1 MGKLCENENSTK
13 YWSSRQE
20 DYVAKF
26 LNARTQPGSGAGK
39 FKKSDI
45 DAGTFLV
52 ECKTATTEK
61 SQFSIKLEWLDKL
74 KHEALMNHKH
84 NFALAFNFGAR
95 ANENYFILD
104 EATFLNMK
112 MVYDEYLEKQ

>member
-1 MGKLCENENSTK
+1 MAISMTGFGRGEYKDDN
-13 YWSSRQE
+13 Y
-20 DYVAKF
+20 Y
-26 LNARTQPGSGAGK
+26 
-39 FKKSDI
+39 
-45 DAGTFLV
+45 FLV

-95 ANENYFILD
+95 ANENYFVLD
-104 EATFLNMK
+104 ETTFLNMK